1 MRGTIL
7 NTQATNEDVISPIHR
22 PRIEQQCE
30 QIFQRASSINKDLIH
45 RMQNVPIAKKK
56 VFGFEIKKIWIL
68 ATLLLLFSCSL
79 VGTILFWLTNT
90 LDNYILDNL
99 KLVNGSEA
107 FQSWLYPKSDTY
119 VKVYIFNYTNVKEFE
134 TGIDTRLKVKE
145 LGPYVYEE
153 KLQRKHV
160 EFENDGT
167 ITFQNSFS
175 HKFVPH
181 LSHGKQDDIVVV
193 PDLVVLK
200 LQRKHVEFEN
210 DGTITFQNSFSHKF
224 VPHLS
229 HGKQDDIVV
238 VPDLVVL
245 TTAYHTRDLDYWAK
259 AATSMTLGGMNKK
272 PFMKIAAHRFIWGYD
287 DDVYD
292 LAKGFMALQTSN
304 VLDQVGL
311 MSNRNGTV
319 PYVSTMHTGER
330 NMKNYGILSKVNG
343 FDTAGMWRG
352 DCDSVEAS
360 DGSLFPPN
368 LIRSKRNIS
377 VYLPEMCRKLS
388 YHFQKD
394 IFIINNTV
402 PAYRYQLDDTIF
414 DSADREPANKCYCD
428 PEFETCPP
436 QGFQNSTACAFGA
449 PIFTSR
455 PHFYRVDPAQIKVD
469 VVNPRRRAINSYA
482 DLHPT
487 MGFPLSGMTR
497 LQLNIFAKS
506 YPGFYSMSMFD
517 KEGMYLPLAWVES
530 GLEDHDISRA
540 FRDVIYTTTFTV
552 KQVELALKYITLLT
566 AIITLAAIVIIL
578 KEKIRT
584 YQNQTEYSA

>member
-153 KLQRKHV
+153 
-160 EFENDGT
+160 
-167 ITFQNSFS
+167 
-175 HKFVPH
+175 
-181 LSHGKQDDIVVV
+181 
-193 PDLVVLK
+193 K